1 MSPHPLPSPHPSLLL
16 SILVGLDLNVRRVV
30 RTRLPDLD
38 LDMVVLLLLRKTKPD
53 APRPYKVSLIMP
65 IVTLI
70 VGSCLVILPIVT
82 TPTMGYLLVVLSLM
96 AGILVY
102 IPFVYYKNSLSCMGW
117 VTRTTQLILN
127 VGPTKSSID

>member
-1 MSPHPLPSPHPSLLL
+1 
-16 SILVGLDLNVRRVV
+16 
-30 RTRLPDLD
+30 
-38 LDMVVLLLLRKTKPD
+38 
-53 APRPYKVSLIMP
+53 MP

-102 IPFVYYKNSLSCMGW
+102 IPFVYYKNSLSCMGKLCFKSELIHQLGHSRYIMTLLFFIGW